1 MMQAELIYSQTNSK
15 CGTFLGFQNVKFR
28 KILEIFPFSSLGF
41 FDWETP
47 CLEQQDE
54 CQVEI

>member
-1 MMQAELIYSQTNSK
+1 MQAELIYSQTNSK

-41 FDWETP
+41 FDLETP
-47 CLEQQDE
+47 CSEQQDE